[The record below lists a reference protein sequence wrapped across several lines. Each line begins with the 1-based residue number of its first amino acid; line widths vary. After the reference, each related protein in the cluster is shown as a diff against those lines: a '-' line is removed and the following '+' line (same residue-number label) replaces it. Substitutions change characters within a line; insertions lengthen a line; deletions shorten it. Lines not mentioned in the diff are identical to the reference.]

1 MCLYPTLSR
10 IIGLKIKLQNLQL
23 THALREIFSFL
34 CGCLPWGRLFF
45 LSASRF
51 NFGFCRSLSTHFFIW
66 FFSFFFLLDSITCRH
81 FLSIHRCSESLRRWL
96 DVFWFGF
103 FRFSSSSDVIQIF
116 LNRLS
121 VSTVDFSDHFTAC
134 EYFLRISLSPV
145 SVEAFSDLRNLVM
158 LHDVEVALVSSV
170 DHGSYLLKSI

>member
-1 MCLYPTLSR
+1 
-10 IIGLKIKLQNLQL
+10 
-23 THALREIFSFL
+23 
-34 CGCLPWGRLFF
+34 
-45 LSASRF
+45 LSASCF
-51 NFGFCRSLSTHFFIW
+51 SFGFCRSLSTHS
-66 FFSFFFLLDSITCRH
+66 SFDSSVFLLLDSITCRH
-81 FLSIHRCSESLRRWL
+81 YLSIHRCSESLRRWL

-103 FRFSSSSDVIQIF
+103 FRFSSSSGVIQIF

-134 EYFLRISLSPV
+134 EFILRISLFPV
-145 SVEAFSDLRNLVM
+145 SVEAFPDLWNLVM